1 MKRSGRA
8 LLFFSSYLPCW
19 IICAISQGLV
29 FNNISG
35 VGIGLTIASV
45 VTLYYFK
52 KTYQFMT
59 QDNKTSII
67 IKKISNGS
75 SEVMSYLITSVFLST
90 AGLQTLFN
98 FIEGEYSLN
107 IIISLIF
114 GFTIFLIYINSNL
127 IVVNPVLII
136 FGFRLYLIEY
146 SVPNNLDINID
157 GILMTEGAF
166 ELDKIPSDPSDL
178 LFQGIDESVFLLS
191 G

>member
-35 VGIGLTIASV
+35 VGIGLTITSV
-45 VTLYYFK
+45 ATLYYFK

-98 FIEGEYSLN
+98 FFEGEYSLD

-114 GFTIFLIYINSNL
+114 FLTIFLIYINSNL

-146 SVPNNLDINID
+146 SIPNNLEINID
-157 GILMTEGAF
+157 GILMTRGAF
-166 ELDKIPSDPSDL
+166 ELEKIPSDPSDL